1 MLSRIWEQLKAHKVL
16 VGVVLVGVIFF
27 TYFMRGSAS
36 GSAATVDPNAA
47 TGDNTLQTAQL
58 AAQTQM
64 AQTNAAAQA
73 AHEQTAAGS
82 HVADLSYQLQSDANT
97 LNANIASQQM
107 ADSLQYLTSHDT
119 LQASYANHAL
129 DVQTQ
134 QLQIST
140 AAQTQGTRILANALV
155 QQAGIKAQA
164 QVQTQQAASCAWYN
178 PTCW

>member
-1 MLSRIWEQLKAHKVL
+1 MLGRIWEQLKTHKVL

-27 TYFMRGSAS
+27 TYFMKGSAS

-64 AQTNAAAQA
+64 AQTDAAAQA

-119 LQASYANHAL
+119 LQAGIANKQIDAA
-129 DVQTQ
+129 VQVQ
-134 QLQIST
+134 QINT
-140 AAQTQGTRILANALV
+140 AAQTQQTRTLANALV
-155 QQAGIKAQA
+155 QQATVASQA
-164 QVQTQQAASCAWYN
+164 AVAKQQATTCAWYN